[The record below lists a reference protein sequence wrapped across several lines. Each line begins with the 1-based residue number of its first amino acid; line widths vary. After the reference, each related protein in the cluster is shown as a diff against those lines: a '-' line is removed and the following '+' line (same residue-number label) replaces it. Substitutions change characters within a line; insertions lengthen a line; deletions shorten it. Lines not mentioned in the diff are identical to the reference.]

1 MVTRVPTAG
10 ITRDAKSIT
19 TNLCSGF
26 SETIRAAAGPNGV
39 GAGPAFK
46 LPCPGV
52 VLSRQPVNSTAAAKP
67 TVAMRLNARDGN
79 GRLIII
85 IYMTF
90 TREIGAPGVTRTRDR
105 RIRNPMLYPTE
116 LQAQSFILLVLTMI
130 ALAVFL
136 CCNVLLQ

>member
-26 SETIRAAAGPNGV
+26 SETIRAAAGPNGA
-39 GAGPAFK
+39 GAGPALK

-85 IYMTF
+85 YMTF

-116 LQAQSFILLVLTMI
+116 LQAHTLILL
-130 ALAVFL
+130 ALKS
-136 CCNVLLQ
+136 